1 MRIRQIVFA
10 AAELKAGAAQLGA
23 LLGMD
28 APYRDPGVA
37 EFGLDNAVFVFGDQ
51 FVEIVSPTRSGTTA
65 GRLIERRG
73 DCGYMLILQ
82 TDDFDRE
89 LARFERLGVRR
100 VWAKDLDDIRATHLH
115 PKDIG
120 GAIVSIDQPTPP
132 ASWRWGGPD
141 WKLQTGRAAQQR
153 VVGISIGADDPVAMA
168 ARWAQVLGLGA
179 PAALGATQRLLLD
192 GGWVDFEHAGARGEG
207 IVGYT
212 LAVAD
217 LPQVLQRARG
227 VEAAGVRQQRHA
239 VRHAHRTARAVA
251 AAVQRPQTSRAT
263 STTRCSLRHW
273 SSCDSALPWCVLEK
287 PHCGDRHRSSSGTN
301 FAASSMRRFRSS
313 FDSSSPSLVVTS
325 PSTTFLPLGRARKGS
340 KPPARTLSNSMK

>member
-28 APYRDPGVA
+28 TPYRDPGVA

-141 WKLQTGRAAQQR
+141 WRLQT
-153 VVGISIGADDPVAMA
+153 VA

-179 PAALGATQRLLLD
+179 PTALGATQRLLLD

-207 IVGYT
+207 IVGYA

-217 LPQVLQRARG
+217 LPQVLQRAEVLKLPVCG
-227 VEAAGVRQQRHA
+227 NSVTLFGVRI
-239 VRHAHRTARAVA
+239 
-251 AAVQRPQTSRAT
+251 
-263 STTRCSLRHW
+263 
-273 SSCDSALPWCVLEK
+273 E
-287 PHCGDRHRSSSGTN
+287 
-301 FAASSMRRFRSS
+301 MRQ
-313 FDSSSPSLVVTS
+313 L
-325 PSTTFLPLGRARKGS
+325 
-340 KPPARTLSNSMK
+340 

>member
-10 AAELKAGAAQLGA
+10 AADLKAGAAQLGT
-23 LLGMD
+23 LLGLD

-37 EFGLDNAVFVFGDQ
+37 EFGLDNAVYLFGDQ
-51 FVEIVSPTRSGTTA
+51 FIEVVAPTRSGTTA
-65 GRLIERRG
+65 VRLLDRRG

-120 GAIVSIDQPTPP
+120 GAIVSIDQPRPA

-141 WKLQTGRAAQQR
+141 WRLQGGVAAQQR
-153 VVGISIGADDPVAMA
+153 VVGISVGADDPVAMA

-179 PAALGATQRLLLD
+179 PTALGATQRLLLD

-207 IVGYT
+207 IVGYA

-217 LPQVLQRARG
+217 LPQVLQRARALQLPVCG
-227 VEAAGVRQQRHA
+227 SSVTLFGSRLDLAA
-239 VRHAHRTARAVA
+239 
-251 AAVQRPQTSRAT
+251 
-263 STTRCSLRHW
+263 L
-273 SSCDSALPWCVLEK
+273 
-287 PHCGDRHRSSSGTN
+287 
-301 FAASSMRRFRSS
+301 
-313 FDSSSPSLVVTS
+313 
-325 PSTTFLPLGRARKGS
+325 
-340 KPPARTLSNSMK
+340 

>member
-10 AAELKAGAAQLGA
+10 AADLKAGAAQLGV
-23 LLGMD
+23 LLGLD

-37 EFGLDNAVFVFGDQ
+37 EFGLDNAVYLFGDQ
-51 FVEIVSPTRSGTTA
+51 FIEIVAPTRGGTTA

-100 VWAKDLDDIRATHLH
+100 VWAKDLEDIRATHLH

-120 GAIVSIDQPTPP
+120 GAIVSIDQPMPA

-141 WKLQTGRAAQQR
+141 WKLQGGTAAQQR
-153 VVGISIGADDPVAMA
+153 VVGVNVGADNPTAMA

-179 PAALGATQRLLLD
+179 PTALGATQRLLLD

-207 IVGYT
+207 IVGYA

-217 LPQVLQRARG
+217 LPQVLERARALRLPVCG
-227 VEAAGVRQQRHA
+227 NSVTLFGTRVE
-239 VRHAHRTARAVA
+239 
-251 AAVQRPQTSRAT
+251 
-263 STTRCSLRHW
+263 LR
-273 SSCDSALPWCVLEK
+273 DL
-287 PHCGDRHRSSSGTN
+287 
-301 FAASSMRRFRSS
+301 
-313 FDSSSPSLVVTS
+313 
-325 PSTTFLPLGRARKGS
+325 
-340 KPPARTLSNSMK
+340 

>member
-10 AAELKAGAAQLGA
+10 AADLRAGATQLARLLA
-23 LLGMD
+23 LD
-28 APYRDPGVA
+28 PPYRDPGVA
-37 EFGLDNAVFVFGDQ
+37 EFGLDNAVFVLGDQ
-51 FVEIVSPTRSGTTA
+51 FVEIVSPTQGGTTA

-132 ASWRWGGPD
+132 AAWRWGGPG
-141 WKLQTGRAAQQR
+141 WQVQPGLAGQQR
-153 VVGISIGADDPVAMA
+153 VVGITVGAEDPAAMA

-179 PAALGATQRLLLD
+179 PVAQGATQRLVLD
-192 GGWVDFEHAGARGEG
+192 GGWVDFEPADARGEG
-207 IVGYT
+207 IRGYT

-217 LPQVLQRARG
+217 RDAVLARARELG
-227 VEAAGVRQQRHA
+227 LDVACHA
-239 VRHAHRTARAVA
+239 VTLFGTRVELRA
-251 AAVQRPQTSRAT
+251 
-263 STTRCSLRHW
+263 L
-273 SSCDSALPWCVLEK
+273 
-287 PHCGDRHRSSSGTN
+287 
-301 FAASSMRRFRSS
+301 
-313 FDSSSPSLVVTS
+313 
-325 PSTTFLPLGRARKGS
+325 
-340 KPPARTLSNSMK
+340 

>member
-10 AAELKAGAAQLGA
+10 AADLKAGAALLGA

-51 FVEIVSPTRSGTTA
+51 FVEIVAPTRSGTTA
-65 GRLIERRG
+65 GRLLERRG

-120 GAIVSIDQPTPP
+120 GAIVSIDQPKPA

-141 WKLQTGRAAQQR
+141 WKLQAGRAAQQR
-153 VVGISIGADDPVAMA
+153 VVGITIGAQDPPGMA
-168 ARWAQVLGLGA
+168 RRWAQVLGLA
-179 PAALGATQRLLLD
+179 EPAALGATQRLLLD
-192 GGWVDFEHAGARGEG
+192 GGRIDFEHADGRGAG

-217 LPQVLQRARG
+217 QPA
-227 VEAAGVRQQRHA
+227 
-239 VRHAHRTARAVA
+239 
-251 AAVQRPQTSRAT
+251 
-263 STTRCSLRHW
+263 
-273 SSCDSALPWCVLEK
+273 VLERAHSLK
-287 PHCGDRHRSSSGTN
+287 LPVHGNGVTLFGTRLDL
-301 FAASSMRRFRSS
+301 AA
-313 FDSSSPSLVVTS
+313 L
-325 PSTTFLPLGRARKGS
+325 
-340 KPPARTLSNSMK
+340 

>member
-10 AAELKAGAAQLGA
+10 ATDLKTGADRLST

-28 APYRDPGVA
+28 RPYCDPGVA

-51 FVEIVSPTRSGTTA
+51 FVEIVSPTRAGTTA

-73 DCGYMLILQ
+73 ECGYMLILQ

-89 LARFERLGVRR
+89 LARFERMGVRR

-141 WKLQTGRAAQQR
+141 WKQQSGAAGQQR
-153 VVGISIGADDPVAMA
+153 VVGISIGADNPTAMA

-179 PAALGATQRLLLD
+179 PAAQGATQRLVLD
-192 GGWVDFEHAGARGEG
+192 GGWVDFEAADGRGEG
-207 IVGYT
+207 ITGYT
-212 LAVAD
+212 LAVAGRD
-217 LPQVLQRARG
+217 AVLARARELGLG
-227 VEAAGVRQQRHA
+227 VACHA
-239 VRHAHRTARAVA
+239 VTLFG
-251 AAVQRPQTSRAT
+251 
-263 STTRCSLRHW
+263 TRIELRE
-273 SSCDSALPWCVLEK
+273 L
-287 PHCGDRHRSSSGTN
+287 
-301 FAASSMRRFRSS
+301 
-313 FDSSSPSLVVTS
+313 
-325 PSTTFLPLGRARKGS
+325 
-340 KPPARTLSNSMK
+340 

>member
-10 AAELKAGAAQLGA
+10 AAELNTGATQLGA

-51 FVEIVSPTRSGTTA
+51 FVEIVSPTRGGTTA

-100 VWAKDLDDIRATHLH
+100 VWAKDLPDIRATHLH

-120 GAIVSIDQPTPP
+120 GAIVSIDQPTPA

-141 WKLQTGRAAQQR
+141 WKLQSGGAAQQR
-153 VVGISIGADDPVAMA
+153 VVGIRVGADDPVAMA
-168 ARWAQVLGLGA
+168 ARWAEVLGLGA
-179 PAALGATQRLLLD
+179 PAAHGATQRLLLE
-192 GGWVDFEHAGARGEG
+192 GGWIDFEPADARGNG
-207 IVGYT
+207 IVGFT

-217 LPQVLQRARG
+217 RGAVLARARERG
-227 VEAAGVRQQRHA
+227 LAVACHA
-239 VRHAHRTARAVA
+239 VTLLG
-251 AAVQRPQTSRAT
+251 
-263 STTRCSLRHW
+263 TRLELR
-273 SSCDSALPWCVLEK
+273 DL
-287 PHCGDRHRSSSGTN
+287 
-301 FAASSMRRFRSS
+301 
-313 FDSSSPSLVVTS
+313 
-325 PSTTFLPLGRARKGS
+325 
-340 KPPARTLSNSMK
+340 

>member
-23 LLGMD
+23 LLDLD

-51 FVEIVSPTRSGTTA
+51 FIEIVAPTRSGTTA

-120 GAIVSIDQPTPP
+120 GAIVSIDQPTPA

-141 WKLQTGRAAQQR
+141 WKLQGGTAAQQR
-153 VVGISIGADDPVAMA
+153 VVGVSVGAEDPVAMA
-168 ARWAQVLGLGA
+168 RRWAQVLGLAA
-179 PAALGATQRLLLD
+179 PAAHGATQRLVLD
-192 GGWVDFEHAGARGEG
+192 GGWIDFEPVDARGEG
-207 IVGYT
+207 ITGYT
-212 LAVAD
+212 LAVAQRD
-217 LPQVLQRARG
+217 IVLARAR
-227 VEAAGVRQQRHA
+227 EAGLPVACHA
-239 VRHAHRTARAVA
+239 VTLFG
-251 AAVQRPQTSRAT
+251 
-263 STTRCSLRHW
+263 TRVELR
-273 SSCDSALPWCVLEK
+273 DL
-287 PHCGDRHRSSSGTN
+287 
-301 FAASSMRRFRSS
+301 
-313 FDSSSPSLVVTS
+313 
-325 PSTTFLPLGRARKGS
+325 
-340 KPPARTLSNSMK
+340 

>member
-10 AAELKAGAAQLGA
+10 DPELKDGAARLRT
-23 LLGMD
+23 LLGLA

-73 DCGYMLILQ
+73 SCGYMLILQ

-100 VWAKDLDDIRATHLH
+100 VWSKDLPDIRATHLH

-120 GAIVSIDQPTPP
+120 GAIVSIDQPLPA

-141 WKLQTGRAAQQR
+141 WTLQDGRAALQR
-153 VVGISIGADDPVAMA
+153 VLGVNVGAVDPPAMA
-168 ARWAQVLGLGA
+168 ARWAQVLGLRA
-179 PAALGATQRLLLD
+179 PAAHGATPRLLLD
-192 GGWVDFEHAGARGEG
+192 GGWVDFEPADARGEG
-207 IVGYT
+207 ISGYT

-217 LPQVLQRARG
+217 RPGVLARARDMG
-227 VEAAGVRQQRHA
+227 LDVAGQA
-239 VRHAHRTARAVA
+239 LTLFG
-251 AAVQRPQTSRAT
+251 
-263 STTRCSLRHW
+263 TRIELR
-273 SSCDSALPWCVLEK
+273 DL
-287 PHCGDRHRSSSGTN
+287 
-301 FAASSMRRFRSS
+301 
-313 FDSSSPSLVVTS
+313 
-325 PSTTFLPLGRARKGS
+325 
-340 KPPARTLSNSMK
+340 